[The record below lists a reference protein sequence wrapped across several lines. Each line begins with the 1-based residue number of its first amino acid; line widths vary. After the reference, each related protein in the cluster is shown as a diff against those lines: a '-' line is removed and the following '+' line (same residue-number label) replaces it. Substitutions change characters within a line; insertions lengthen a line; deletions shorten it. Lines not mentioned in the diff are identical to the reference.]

1 MLDELDKKGIITPH
15 DKVVGRHLAW
25 LLTGGDREAGTALSE
40 DELYALEREA
50 FVALADTEATV
61 ARVAHMLENG
71 RPLRN

>member
-1 MLDELDKKGIITPH
+1 MSSSAKALPPH
-15 DKVVGRHLAW
+15 MTWSWADTWPGCS
-25 LLTGGDREAGTALSE
+25 TGGDREAGTALSE

-61 ARVAHMLENG
+61 ARIAHMLENG